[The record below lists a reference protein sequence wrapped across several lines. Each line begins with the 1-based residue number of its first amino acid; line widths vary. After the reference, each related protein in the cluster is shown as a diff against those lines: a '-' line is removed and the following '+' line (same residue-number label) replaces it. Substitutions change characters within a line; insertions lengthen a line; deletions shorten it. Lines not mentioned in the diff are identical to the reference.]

1 MEHNRAWV
9 YIIGIIAAGL
19 VSIIG
24 LDIIS
29 KGKVKREEEK
39 TKQAHERTLQTK
51 YVWQIDS
58 AKIITQ
64 EAKYTWKSDSI
75 SNVGST
81 CDKDENR

>member
-1 MEHNRAWV
+1 MEHNRAIV
-9 YIIGIIAAGL
+9 YIIGIVAASF

-29 KGKVKREEEK
+29 DGKVKREQEK
-39 TKQAHERTLQTK
+39 TKQAHEQTMQTK

-58 AKIITQ
+58 SKIITQ

-75 SNVGST
+75 SNVGNS
-81 CDKDENR
+81 CDK